1 MTPAQSSSQIDIHRV
16 TMIFDLLSSF
26 QQNIRIVPAKLLSAV
41 TTFAIVIA
49 HLDDQR
55 PIPTFNP
62 RQRIIAPLLLHR
74 QIELTIPT
82 PTLLLRSQKHFG
94 VNHGCIT

>member
-1 MTPAQSSSQIDIHRV
+1 MDSGIKSSQIDIDRI
-16 TMIFDLLSSF
+16 TMILNLLSSF

-55 PIPTFNP
+55 PVPTLNP
-62 RQRIIAPLLLHR
+62 GQCIITPLLFHS
-74 QIELTIPT
+74 QVKLTIPT
-82 PTLLLRSQKHFG
+82 PTLLFRSQKHFC
-94 VNHGCIT
+94 VDHGRIT